1 MEELA
6 DEGEGWGVG
15 RGRLQGVATP
25 AEAFVGEGEG
35 GETASRAEE
44 GLGGVDVV
52 VDLVSYLAGEAEER
66 G

>member
-1 MEELA
+1 MLA
-6 DEGEGWGVG
+6 DEGEGVGVT
-15 RGRLQGVATP
+15 RWGRLRFATP